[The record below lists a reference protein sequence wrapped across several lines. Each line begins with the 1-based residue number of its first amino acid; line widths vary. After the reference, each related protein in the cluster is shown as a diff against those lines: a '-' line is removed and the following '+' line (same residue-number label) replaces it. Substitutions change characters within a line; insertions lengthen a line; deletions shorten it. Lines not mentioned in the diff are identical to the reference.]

1 MEMTEAIATHGERVA
16 DAVVHSIGVIL
27 ALVSVPVLITLTAA
41 IDGSGPVI
49 AGVAVYG
56 AGLLAM
62 LATSALYH
70 LVPASPLGREI
81 LRRCDH
87 AVIYLKIAATQTPF
101 AILVGGE
108 NTWWIMT
115 VLWTTAGLGAL
126 GKVLV
131 PHRMGRLA
139 VPLYLVLGWLGMAL
153 VWPGT
158 DGSALST
165 ATFVLTLVGGGVYS
179 LGVAFYL
186 MDRLRFNI
194 AIWHGFVLV
203 ASFVFYSAVLVEISV
218 RAAPGL
224 V

>member
-1 MEMTEAIATHGERVA
+1 MTEAIATHGERVA
-16 DAVVHSIGVIL
+16 DAVVHSVGVIL
-27 ALVSVPVLITLTAA
+27 ALLGVPVLITLTAA

-87 AVIYLKIAATQTPF
+87 AVIYLTIAATQTPF

>member
-1 MEMTEAIATHGERVA
+1 MTEAIATHGERVA

>member
-1 MEMTEAIATHGERVA
+1 MTQAIASREERVA
-16 DAVVHSIGVIL
+16 DAVVHSIGVVL
-27 ALVSVPVLITLTAA
+27 ALLGVPVLITLTAA

-70 LVPASPLGREI
+70 LVPASPLGREV

-101 AILVGGE
+101 AILVGG
-108 NTWWIMT
+108 NDAWWMMA
-115 VLWTTAGLGAL
+115 VLWTTALLGAT
-126 GKVLV
+126 GKALF
-131 PHRMGRLA
+131 PRRMGRLA
-139 VPLYLVLGWLGMAL
+139 VPLYLVLGWMGMAL
-153 VWPGT
+153 IWPGT
-158 DGSALST
+158 DGSAIST